1 MQPISESNLVFDLRR
16 EILKKDNDI
25 ARLNIK
31 VASQSMTIDTLHE
44 DIFALFDQ
52 RDEDAIKILQLKNEI
67 VRMEKNFL
75 EYNNLL

>member
-44 DIFALFDQ
+44 DIFALIDQ
-52 RDEDAIKILQLKNEI
+52 RDEDAIKILQLKKEI